1 MDFLKKKIKDMK
13 DMAAKDSTVV
23 MNVFHKN
30 WENFLN
36 SLRLLSFGSHIC
48 PFPEEENAIGTL
60 IHLSNI

>member
-1 MDFLKKKIKDMK
+1 
-13 DMAAKDSTVV
+13 MAAKDSTVI